1 MLFSPSFI
9 CHVLLVFYTSL
20 STYVHAASSDDQSS
34 VGSKRK
40 AYSKGDTLPVTCLNR
55 TIETGE
61 HITDDHGNLQYIPF
75 LHCNETNGAPLAFT
89 YGIPQTQTCTLDIL
103 SDEFYHLIEY
113 FVHSDVPLSCRIPSY
128 PLSAEDALASA
139 TTLNDPGAAAVADS
153 EKWTPLTI
161 ALQGTL
167 QLSHLHLH
175 TNINV
180 LFHTFTDAQDSI
192 SLSKKERLAILD
204 HETPSH
210 IIASTAYSLPDPAQ
224 VPEGTKILR
233 NEPLTF
239 TFNIG
244 WIPGAILPGM
254 VSADTGKL
262 YVPLGVTDHRVGFS
276 LLSFFAIAG
285 SAGVGALGMLVYE
298 RRKSGR
304 SMNGLLGG
312 NVGNGYATGS
322 TAARGSGHSGY
333 GGYGGY
339 GGYSGPGKRD

>member
-1 MLFSPSFI
+1 MLFTPAFLF
-9 CHVLLVFYTSL
+9 HALLIFYTSL
-20 STYVHAASSDDQSS
+20 SSCVHAASSDSQPSS
-34 VGSKRK
+34 LSSKRK
-40 AYSKGDTLPVTCLNR
+40 AYSKGDLLPVTCLNR

-75 LHCNETNGAPLAFT
+75 LRCSENGGSSLSFS
-89 YGIPQTQTCTLDIL
+89 YGIPERKTCTLDIL

-113 FVHSDVPLSCRIPSY
+113 FVHSDVPLSCRVPSY
-128 PLSAEDALASA
+128 PLSAEDALLAAA
-139 TTLNDPGAAAVADS
+139 TSNDAGAAAVADS

-167 QLSHLHLH
+167 QRSHLHLH

-180 LFHTFTDAQDSI
+180 LFHTFADVEDPAL
-192 SLSKKERLAILD
+192 LSKKQRAAIVE
-204 HETPSH
+204 HEAPSH

-224 VPEGTKILR
+224 VPEGTKIIR
-233 NEPLTF
+233 NEPLAF
-239 TFNIG
+239 TFNVG

-254 VSADTGKL
+254 VTTDAGNL
-262 YVPLGVTDHRVGFS
+262 YGPIGVTDHRVGFS
-276 LLSFFAIAG
+276 LLSFFAIVG

-312 NVGNGYATGS
+312 NVGNGFAPTASGVRS
-322 TAARGSGHSGY
+322 TGY